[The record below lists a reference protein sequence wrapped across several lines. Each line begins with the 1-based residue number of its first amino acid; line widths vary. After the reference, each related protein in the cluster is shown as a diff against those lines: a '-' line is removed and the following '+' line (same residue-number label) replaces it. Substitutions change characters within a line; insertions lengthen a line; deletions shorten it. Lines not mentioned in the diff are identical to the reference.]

1 MAAQRGW
8 SFMPEEENTRLSDE
22 LLLTYLGSAALLCWD
37 ELPPRVQ
44 LTILDQASDV
54 IGLTPIPDVR
64 SRIVDLLLRRAK
76 I

>member
-1 MAAQRGW
+1 MADTKDTG
-8 SFMPEEENTRLSDE
+8 SSDE

-37 ELPPRVQ
+37 ELPPKAQ

-64 SRIVDLLLRRAK
+64 GRIVDLLLRRAK

>member
-8 SFMPEEENTRLSDE
+8 SFMPEEENTGSSDE
-22 LLLTYLGSAALLCWD
+22 LLLTYLGSAVLLCWD
-37 ELPPRVQ
+37 ELTPKAQ

>member
-1 MAAQRGW
+1 MAAERGG
-8 SFMPEEENTRLSDE
+8 SFMPDEDNTGSTDE
-22 LLLTYLGSAALLCWD
+22 LLLTYLGSAVLLCWD
-37 ELPPRVQ
+37 ELTPKAQ
-44 LTILDQASDV
+44 LTILDQAGDV